1 VTQSLSALLI
11 EDNADDAELIAREL
25 GHAGFAVRW
34 KVVDAMPGLRACL
47 AAEHWDIVLSDHSMT
62 EMSSAE
68 ALAIVKDHDPELPF
82 VIVSG
87 QIGEEA
93 AAAVMRAGAGDYVT
107 KQTLSRLGAVV
118 KREIE
123 EADRRRFARRRD
135 DERRAL
141 YDITI
146 AGNGLVDRQQFAHQA
161 SAIVRRF
168 MDLDLAA
175 VYWWDPARRALVLAS
190 LDGVA
195 GATSRPISYG
205 DGAVGR
211 AFEQRQAVVVPD
223 YATWEHAV
231 PEHVGEWA
239 SVAAMPLPGRAEPLG
254 VLVIGTTIAHAYS
267 PEDIESL
274 ALFAGAIAPPLE
286 IRALFDEA
294 EQSRGDL
301 QNRESHLR
309 SLVETSPI
317 AVVEVDAERQIRL
330 WNPAAERMFGV
341 TEGEIL
347 GKELPFIPDDAESEY
362 ASLVR
367 RIVREG
373 SVLDV
378 ETVLKRRDGTPI
390 EVTVSATA
398 TRDEQDRSTI
408 TAFIQDSTER
418 RQMVRE
424 LERQALSDSLTG
436 LPNRS
441 LLQDRLTQQ
450 IRLSFR
456 EGRSFAL
463 VLLDLDD
470 FKEVNDTFGHH
481 AGDELLRH
489 LGQRLRSTVW
499 EVDTVARLG
508 GDEFAIVLPNTD
520 EAGALRAIGR
530 MTAELAT
537 PFEIESQLVQVGG
550 SFGVVVYPTHGQ
562 DGDVLL
568 RHADVAM
575 YAAKREKS
583 GFAVYSANQDTGTV
597 AKLLLMTDL
606 RRAVE
611 DHDARKELMAHFQ
624 PIVDMAS
631 NEIVGFEALARWR
644 HPERGLVAAG
654 EFIPLAERGTLMKP
668 LTRVLLNEAM
678 RAFSELGPTVA
689 GRGLSLNLSTRTLL
703 DPDLPGQLAEMG
715 RRYPLG
721 GPLTLEITEST
732 LMVDPERTIQVLT
745 DLRRL
750 GVRFAVD
757 DFGVGYSSLAY
768 LNRLP
773 IDEVKIDRSF
783 VDTLGTDPR
792 SAVIVS
798 ATIDLAHHLGY
809 KAVAEGVERE
819 DTRKALVAMGCDL
832 YQGYLL
838 SPAIAPADLPAFM
851 DRQATKAAPV
861 LV

>member
-1 VTQSLSALLI
+1 LTSRPLSALLI
-11 EDNADDAELIAREL
+11 EDSPDDAELIAREL
-25 GHAGFAVRW
+25 THAGFTVSW
-34 KVVDAMPGLRACL
+34 KSVDAMPELRACL
-47 AAEHWDIVLSDHSMT
+47 ASEHWDIVLSDHSMT
-62 EMSSAE
+62 AMSSSE
-68 ALAIVKDHDPELPF
+68 ALGIVKDHDPELPF

-93 AAAVMRAGAGDYVT
+93 AAAVMRAGAGDYVP
-107 KQTLSRLGAVV
+107 KKTLSRLGAVV
-118 KREIE
+118 KREL
-123 EADRRRFARRRD
+123 ADAKGRRVARRRD

-146 AGNGLVDRQQFAHQA
+146 AGNGLVDRTRFAHQA
-161 SAIVRRF
+161 TSLVRRF
-168 MDLDLAA
+168 LEFDRAA
-175 VYWWDPARRALVLAS
+175 IYWWDPVRRALVLAS
-190 LDGVA
+190 LDGIP
-195 GATSRPISYG
+195 GATSRLIACG
-205 DGAVGR
+205 DGAAGR
-211 AFEQRQAVVVPD
+211 AFQHREPVVVPD
-223 YATWEHAV
+223 YATWPHAITEHI
-231 PEHVGEWA
+231 GEWG
-239 SVAAMPLPGRAEPLG
+239 SVAAVPLPGRIEPIG
-254 VLVIGTTIAHAYS
+254 VLVVGTKALHAYT
-267 PEDIESL
+267 PEDVESL
-274 ALFAGAIAPPLE
+274 TVFAGAIAPPLE
-286 IRALFDEA
+286 IRTLFDEA
-294 EQSRGDL
+294 EQSRAEIL
-301 QNRESHLR
+301 NRESHLR
-309 SLVETSPI
+309 SLVDTSPI
-317 AVVEVDAERQIRL
+317 AVLEVDAQRHIRL
-330 WNPAAERMFGV
+330 WNPAAERMFGI
-341 TEGEIL
+341 TAGEIL
-347 GKELPFIPDDAESEY
+347 GSELPFLPTAESDY
-362 ASLVR
+362 TNLVR
-367 RIVREG
+367 RIMTEG

-378 ETVLKRRDGTPI
+378 EMMLERRDGTPI
-390 EVTVSATA
+390 EVTVSATS

-441 LLQDRLTQQ
+441 LLQDRLAQH
-450 IRLSFR
+450 IRRSFR
-456 EGRSFAL
+456 ESSSFAL

-481 AGDELLRH
+481 AGDELLRQ
-489 LGQRLRSTVW
+489 LGRRLRSTVW

-508 GDEFAIVLPNTD
+508 GDEFAIVLQDTD
-520 EAGALRAIGR
+520 EAGALSSIRR
-530 MTAELAT
+530 LTTELAT
-537 PFEIESQLVQVGG
+537 PFEIEGQLVQVGG
-550 SFGVVVYPTHGQ
+550 SFGVVVYPLHGE

-583 GFAVYSANQDTGTV
+583 GFAVYSAHQDTGTV

-611 DHDARKELMAHFQ
+611 DHDVRKELTAYFQ
-624 PIVDMAS
+624 PIVDMSS

-668 LTRVLLNEAM
+668 LTRVLLEEAM
-678 RAFSELGPTVA
+678 RAFSELGQTVA
-689 GRGLSLNLSTRTLL
+689 GRGLSINLSTRTLL
-703 DPDLPGQLAEMG
+703 DPDLPAQLADLN
-715 RRYPLG
+715 RRYPCA

-732 LMVDPERTIQVLT
+732 LMVDPERAIQVLT

-783 VDTLGTDPR
+783 VDTLNSDPR

-819 DTRKALVAMGCDL
+819 GTRKSLQVMGCDL
-832 YQGYLL
+832 YQGYLI
-838 SPAIAPADLPAFM
+838 SPAIPPADIAHLMRA
-851 DRQATKAAPV
+851 ATV
-861 LV
+861 